1 MHVGINQFVYY
12 SWQVIE
18 LLSDSVA
25 NSFLFIKVGNTDFWA
40 GMNTTML
47 KVLQVYAKSDWHILM
62 ICDVLTTIFK
72 ALVFNN
78 KKGCLEGNYDDYE
91 NKVVVIKT
99 QPIFEHISRNWKN
112 LASLLKIDM
121 LRFLTSF
128 PNVRKMYPIQQ

>member
-1 MHVGINQFVYY
+1 M
-12 SWQVIE
+12 
-18 LLSDSVA
+18 
-25 NSFLFIKVGNTDFWA
+25 KVGNTDFWA

-78 KKGCLEGNYDDYE
+78 NKKGCLEGNYDDYE
-91 NKVVVIKT
+91 KKVVEIKT
-99 QPIFEHISRNWKN
+99 QPTFEHISRNWKN